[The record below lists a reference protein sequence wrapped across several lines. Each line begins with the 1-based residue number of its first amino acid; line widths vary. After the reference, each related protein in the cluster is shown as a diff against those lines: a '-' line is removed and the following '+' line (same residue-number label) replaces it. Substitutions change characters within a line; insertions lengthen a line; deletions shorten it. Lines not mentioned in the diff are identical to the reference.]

1 MTLDPRFFRLDD
13 LLRRPLRSALAW
25 GLPEQ
30 DAFTLTL
37 TTEGE
42 PVLPAEGHWRPSHQT
57 LYGQEEF
64 SGLQVVQD
72 AFVASDGT
80 HVAQLTLRNPSADTV
95 SIELAVA
102 WGQREGAGESG
113 WVHRCAPALDER
125 FFQLPAGMTTQRSV
139 TLARASDE
147 ETAWRNATR
156 WYFEASP
163 AATQAQ
169 RLDDWR
175 ADNAPLFDCSD
186 PWLTRL
192 VAHSQVEHWRG
203 TTLPLPPKGTLPQK
217 CFPNGDFDAFPEPLY
232 DWEQFVQF
240 YLAGISLD
248 GDTLEL
254 SPLNTLALPSF
265 CIQGTRDTTI
275 IWDDPAAPDDA
286 YQDGDKGLTIYHG
299 RRRIYNQPTLAP
311 CSVTLARE
319 PGSPRAQAHF

>member
-1 MTLDPRFFRLDD
+1 MILDPRFFRLDD
-13 LLRRPLRSALAW
+13 LLRRPLCPTLAW
-25 GLPEQ
+25 GLPERG
-30 DAFTLTL
+30 FSLVLTAD
-37 TTEGE
+37 GE
-42 PVLPAEGHWRPSHQT
+42 PVVPADGHWRPSHQT

-95 SIELAVA
+95 AIELAVA
-102 WGQREGAGESG
+102 WGQHEGAGESG

-125 FFQLPAGMTTQRSV
+125 FFQLPAGMTTQRTV
-139 TLARASDE
+139 TLALASDE
-147 ETAWRNATR
+147 DTAWRNATR

-175 ADNAPLFDCSD
+175 ADNAPLFDCAD

-192 VAHSQVEHWRG
+192 VAHSQAERWRG
-203 TTLPLPPKGTLPQK
+203 ATLPLPPGGLTPHQ
-217 CFPNGDFDAFPEPLY
+217 CFPNGDFDALPEPTY
-232 DWEQFVQF
+232 AWDRVVMEQ
-240 YLAGISLD
+240 LAAAQVHEE
-248 GDTLEL
+248 TLLL
-254 SPLNTLALPSF
+254 SPYNFLNLPSF
-265 CIQGTRDTTI
+265 CLQGFYGTTI
-275 IWDDPAAPDDA
+275 VWDDPMHPDDA